1 MTENVVEVTTET
13 EVEEPKK
20 EGKLKKIGKWLNKDV
35 KIRDVLLAAVAPV
48 CALIGVCYTADKRL
62 EEKELDVEIK
72 KMELE
77 AEKSIAHEKAVSD
90 VTVAQIRVAGKLAQ
104 LDKITKSS
112 EEQLPDTLSLK
123 TLNDNDKD

>member
-1 MTENVVEVTTET
+1 MTNEVEVNVTE

-20 EGKLKKIGKWLNKDV
+20 EGAMKRLGRWLNKDV
-35 KIRDVLLAAVAPV
+35 KIRDVLIACVAPV

-77 AEKSIAHEKAVSD
+77 AEKSIAHEKAVAD
-90 VTVAQIRVAGKLAQ
+90 VTVAQIRVAGRLAQ
-104 LDKITKSS
+104 LDRIVKSS
-112 EEQLPDTLSLK
+112 EEELPDTLSLK